1 MSTADHVIPQ
11 WIFNTGA
18 QSQCVAVGFD
28 LVITP
33 VAQNRRS
40 AHCCLSL
47 VGLLL
52 GVIIVLYVAVCAPGL
67 HEAGEHSH
75 GSMIHATHSATH
87 TSLAHAGESAG
98 LAAPDGTPQKYRVHL
113 RETDPWPALEHHAGC
128 GDWAAGS
135 VRAATLAPPALV
147 LIGMVPPGLTG
158 GGPLQTK
165 DLDLSRRPA
174 RADVSGS
181 GRIRLLSLGCVLR
194 LFIPAIADGA
204 VLQHGI
210 LAE

>member
-1 MSTADHVIPQ
+1 MPPADHVIPQ

-18 QSQCVAVGFD
+18 QSQGVAVGSD

-33 VAQNRRS
+33 VAWNRRS
-40 AHCCLSL
+40 TDSCLSL

-75 GSMIHATHSATH
+75 GSTIHMAHSATH
-87 TSLAHAGESAG
+87 TSPAHARESAG
-98 LAAPDGTPQKYRVHL
+98 LAAPDGTPQKYRDHL
-113 RETDPWPALEHHAGC
+113 RETGPWPALEHHAGC

-135 VRAATLAPPALV
+135 VRAAPLAPPALV

-158 GGPLQTK
+158 NGPLHTK
-165 DLDLSRRPA
+165 DLGRSRRPA

-181 GRIRLLSLGCVLR
+181 GRARLLSLGCVLR